1 MENSPVFHLFYAAH
15 DQITAILKAT
25 GKPVDDAQVTAVINS
40 LKGKKLEDV
49 IGFFILVD

>member
-1 MENSPVFHLFYAAH
+1 LEEKNQVNIFLFSAH

-25 GKPVDDAQVTAVINS
+25 GKPVDDAQVTAVVNS

-49 IGFFILVD
+49 RFYLFS